1 MGFSEEEAPPHY
13 FQLLIGGTYKYRVFF
28 SIILRLLLGFCI
40 YQYLIHPVP
49 SSKVD
54 IPAPI
59 FSTFDWKHLS
69 IWGFLLLFLATVWE
83 FLHTSLSNSAIPHF
97 WGGSPAPL
105 FSTFSCPKYNFTSN
119 KLGFKCTA
127 SVHVWVILKTLFKIV
142 HKEWEMFKY
151 CSKLKLL
158 GSIQDVGYHFWPDR
172 CIRDPPGGVQST

>member
-1 MGFSEEEAPPHY
+1 MAARINIGFSVELSSDYSAVCLENHRSPLY
-13 FQLLIGGTYKYRVFF
+13 IVTYTL
-28 SIILRLLLGFCI
+28 LRLFCI

-69 IWGFLLLFLATVWE
+69 IWGFLLLSLTTVWE

-127 SVHVWVILKTLFKIV
+127 SVHVWVIYKQISNKINN
-142 HKEWEMFKY
+142 E
-151 CSKLKLL
+151 
-158 GSIQDVGYHFWPDR
+158 
-172 CIRDPPGGVQST
+172 IRNM